1 MKSLKITAVLL
12 TSAVIFTGCEYE
24 NTAQEETT
32 TAVTTEV
39 SSVTDAPDE
48 TTEETTTSAT
58 AEASSV
64 TDATAE
70 TTEEIVF
77 TTYPEGRWNK
87 TECHSCCCATVEI
100 TNADEE
106 GFDFSGQFCTFAKY
120 GEMEGRAVYISDT
133 TAVWPPL
140 DDDPDPVSTPS
151 GYIYFEFDDQGL
163 HITTEGNIDVG
174 PGPSHSGYFIQ
185 GDPHYINDEYIA
197 ETFSEDELSVMSEIL
212 TQEQYE
218 DEFTVD
224 INRTQMIT
232 SDIELEDGRTGR
244 LIHGFAPG
252 DALDVGFDMLITDD
266 GIIYYLNITGTFA
279 TNDESYEG
287 TELPG
292 YSNI

>member
-1 MKSLKITAVLL
+1 MKNIKLGAVLL
-12 TSAVIFTGCEYE
+12 TATVVLAGCGYNDTE
-24 NTAQEETT
+24 ATT
-32 TAVTTEV
+32 STYMSE
-39 SSVTDAPDE
+39 
-48 TTEETTTSAT
+48 TEETT
-58 AEASSV
+58 V
-64 TDATAE
+64 TVEDIDTHSDPSGTE
-70 TTEEIVF
+70 TTVAVEDIDMH
-77 TTYPEGRWNK
+77 TYPNGTWNK
-87 TECHSCCCATVEI
+87 TECHSCCNATVEI
-100 TNADEE
+100 TNADDE

-252 DALDVGFDMLITDD
+252 AALGVGFDMLITDD

-279 TNDESYEG
+279 TNDGSYEG

>member
-1 MKSLKITAVLL
+1 MKNIKISTILL
-12 TSAVIFTGCEYE
+12 IAAIALAGCGNNDTEATTSTYMSE
-24 NTAQEETT
+24 
-32 TAVTTEV
+32 
-39 SSVTDAPDE
+39 
-48 TTEETTTSAT
+48 TEETT
-58 AEASSV
+58 V
-64 TDATAE
+64 TVEDINTHSDPSE
-70 TTEEIVF
+70 TESTVAVEDINMD
-77 TTYPEGRWNK
+77 TYPNGTWNK

-133 TAVWPPL
+133 TAVWPH
-140 DDDPDPVSTPS
+140 DDDPDPVATPS

-224 INRTQMIT
+224 INRTQMIS

-244 LIHGFAPG
+244 LIHGFVPG
-252 DALDVGFDMLITDD
+252 DALNAGFDMLITDD

-279 TNDESYEG
+279 TNDGSYEG

>member
-12 TSAVIFTGCEYE
+12 TSAVMFTGCGYR

-32 TAVTTEV
+32 TVATTED
-39 SSVTDAPDE
+39 SSVTE
-48 TTEETTTSAT
+48 
-58 AEASSV
+58 
-64 TDATAE
+64 ATAE
-70 TTEEIVF
+70 TTEEIEF
-77 TTYPEGRWNK
+77 TIDPEGQWNK
-87 TECHSCCCATVEI
+87 TECHSCCNATVEI
-100 TNADEE
+100 TNADDE

-120 GEMEGRAVYISDT
+120 DELEGRAVYISDT
-133 TAVWPPL
+133 TAVWPQ
-140 DDDPDPVSTPS
+140 DDDPVATPA

-224 INRTQMIT
+224 INRTVMIT

-244 LIHGFAPG
+244 LIHGFVPG
-252 DALDVGFDMLITDD
+252 DASAAGFDMLITDD

-279 TNDESYEG
+279 TNDGSYEG